1 MEKTNDQ
8 STVSELNLSVGELLP
23 LAIDDVSRV
32 GSAITETT
40 YAAKEV
46 DGTTL
51 LILQNHLTKLCEM
64 QRKLLEPFEIPEC
77 DSCGKP
83 LLSFQELGSPIEL
96 TPSCTC
102 DEKPVEDVKDQVR
115 VISGGTNQ
123 TTKVLCPCGKE
134 LPSAISVAVHPIDA
148 NADLVRAT
156 VDLGNVALG

>member
-1 MEKTNDQ
+1 MEATKDQ
-8 STVSELNLSVGELLP
+8 TTTSELKLSVGELLP

-64 QRKLLEPFEIPEC
+64 QRKLLEPFEVPEC
-77 DSCGKP
+77 GSCGKP
-83 LLSFQELGSPIEL
+83 LLSIHRIGSPVGFN
-96 TPSCTC
+96 PSCAC
-102 DEKPVEDVKDQVR
+102 DESPVEDIKNQIR

>member
-1 MEKTNDQ
+1 MEKTTDQ
-8 STVSELNLSVGELLP
+8 SATSEFNFSVGELLP
-23 LAIDDVSRV
+23 LATDDVSRV
-32 GSAITETT
+32 GSAIAEAA
-40 YAAKEV
+40 YAAKEA
-46 DGTTL
+46 DGTTQ
-51 LILQNHLTKLCEM
+51 LILQDHLTKLCKM
-64 QRKLLEPFEIPEC
+64 QRKPLKPFEIPEC

-83 LLSFQELGSPIEL
+83 LLSFQELGSPIEF

-102 DEKPVEDVKDQVR
+102 DEKPVEDAKDQVR
-115 VISGGTNQ
+115 AISGGTNQ